1 MIKIYRY
8 RAAEVLSQN
17 KSMLCHLSLL
27 LTACTARC
35 KNWISVS
42 GLAETER
49 CTSTKCHFWHDALQK
64 HEKIDN

>member
-35 KNWISVS
+35 KNRISVT
-42 GLAETER
+42 GLA
-49 CTSTKCHFWHDALQK
+49 KNWHDALQK
-64 HEKIDN
+64 HKKIDN